1 MIYLSQ
7 DRGKSQRGPVQRSP
21 KEQVAPKKSKIFT
34 KSNFTKIFLPSLF
47 LIAII
52 LTPVLF
58 EAFNTRHQRI
68 DDIIDA
74 PFPNDLYD
82 LFNDG
87 TPGLDIDPD
96 DFNGTEDFMDG
107 FTNGVAD
114 PERIMF
120 RITPADEYFYWRLE
134 VFDEYL
140 MDIWD
145 KNITTTEIFGHTSHP
160 AADDDGIFTVQAD
173 LAYGGGIIASNFPAP
188 YHYQYNEV
196 FANNTYFEPDSEWV
210 EPYTILQEDMYGC
223 KVISAQFE
231 PTLGNTTIYY
241 DTYYTLQNNSEI
253 RQESEGF
260 SSLATLIASDS
271 TLSDRYLQLPTDY
284 PTHAPDT
291 VQIANS
297 LLNTSNTIY
306 AQVYRDMF
314 WLANN
319 CSYDIDML
327 LGLST
332 ESPAPGE
339 DYVEWFLDRRMGTA
353 AHYAAALSI
362 MCRLQNIP
370 SRIVLGFSSGDQVG
384 SEFIIRAKHIH
395 SWVEIFIPTASG
407 GYWVAFD
414 PSPLIPG
421 LRDQF
426 GANTIG
432 FETVFYSTNE
442 FFISPTHMLP
452 QPSYPYF
459 VPNPLSTAWYN
470 DPYNPGNWYGPY
482 VNRSQ
487 SFSLTAYLANGN
499 DQDFFN
505 YILGLGPGDLE
516 FIQGE
521 QISFID
527 TTSNVVLGS
536 ALTNIAGE
544 ATISYSYSVNAT
556 SGLHYIVAEWQGI
569 RTPTYDL
576 RYIPLSYIETGVI
589 VTGSVNITSS
599 NPYPNI
605 GTIRKSNP
613 IYTISSYEMVSSI
626 TQLENVVTIFQVIFF
641 SSRDFI

>member
-7 DRGKSQRGPVQRSP
+7 DRRPQQGPISRSP
-21 KEQVAPKKSKIFT
+21 QEQVVPKKRKILT
-34 KSNFTKIFLPSLF
+34 KSNFTKIFLPLLF
-47 LIAII
+47 LIGVI

-82 LFNDG
+82 IFNNIP
-87 TPGLDIDPD
+87 PGLDITPD
-96 DFNGTEDFMDG
+96 DLNGTDDFMNG

-120 RITPADEYFYWRLE
+120 RVTPADEYFYWRLE
-134 VFDEYL
+134 VFDEYT
-140 MDIWD
+140 MDRWS
-145 KNITTTEIFGHTSHP
+145 KNITTTEIFGNPTHP
-160 AADDDGIFTVQAD
+160 AADDDGTFTVQAD

-196 FANNTYFEPDSEWV
+196 FANNTYFEPHSEWV
-210 EPYTILQEDMYGC
+210 EEYTFMQEDMYGS
-223 KVISAQFE
+223 KIISAQFE
-231 PTLGNTTIYY
+231 PTLGNTTLYY
-241 DTYYTLQNNSEI
+241 DTYYTLQNNTDI
-253 RQESEGF
+253 RQGSEDF
-260 SSLATLIASDS
+260 SSLATLVAADP

-284 PTHAPDT
+284 PTYAPNT

-306 AQVYRDMF
+306 SQVYRDMF
-314 WLANN
+314 WLASN

-332 ESPAPGE
+332 EAPAPGE
-339 DYVEWFLDRRMGTA
+339 DYVEWFLGRRTGTA
-353 AHYAAALSI
+353 AHFAAALSI
-362 MCRLQNIP
+362 ICRLQNIP

-395 SWVEIFIPTASG
+395 AWVEIFIPIAG
-407 GYWVAFD
+407 GGEWIAFD

-426 GANTIG
+426 GVNTIG
-432 FETVFYSTNE
+432 FETVFYCSNE
-442 FFISPTHMLP
+442 FFLDPMHMLP

-459 VPNPLSTAWYN
+459 VPNPLSTAWYS
-470 DPYNPGNWYGPY
+470 DPYNLGNWYGPY

-487 SFSLTAYLANGN
+487 TFDITAFLANGN
-499 DQDFFN
+499 DQDFFQ

-516 FIQGE
+516 FVQGE
-521 QISFID
+521 QITFID
-527 TTSNVVLGS
+527 TTSSEVLGS
-536 ALTNIAGE
+536 VTTNIAGE
-544 ATISYSYSVNAT
+544 ATISYAYPVDAG
-556 SGLHYIVAEWQGI
+556 SGLHLIVAEWQGI

-576 RYIPLSYIETGVI
+576 RYIPLSYVDTGVI

-605 GTIRKSNP
+605 GTIRIPNP
-613 IYTISSYEMVSSI
+613 LYEIDIFELTTSD
-626 TQLENVVTIFQVIFF
+626 TQIEGNIITIFQVIFF
-641 SSRDFI
+641 TSRNFI